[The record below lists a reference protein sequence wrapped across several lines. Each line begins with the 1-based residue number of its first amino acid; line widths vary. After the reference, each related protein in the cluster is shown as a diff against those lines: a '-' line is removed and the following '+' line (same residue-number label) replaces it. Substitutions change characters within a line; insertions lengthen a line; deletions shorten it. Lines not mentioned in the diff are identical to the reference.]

1 MVIIILLIIL
11 IIIVVII
18 IIIILIIMIIIVA
31 IIRRN
36 YEYII
41 RRTTIILTI
50 ISTRRIVIIMIR
62 QSLLAE
68 LGRSFS
74 CSSSSLFSLSK
85 NSSWQDSTVKVSP
98 PPPAPRTKPRP
109 RPQIRSSG
117 WKGNEPSTQHLPTE
131 AHDPKAAVEQSVP
144 EEPPEAFSG
153 SHAPQLYTL
162 PAQNRSPLPHPP
174 PPLPPSPPKKKKRRQ
189 GPLAP
194 IVVPPA
200 LRAAGPGEG
209 GSPASWT
216 PGAAWAQGGAKRKP
230 GWPPWLQDPYV
241 RDPTWAIF

>member
-1 MVIIILLIIL
+1 MVITILLIIL
-11 IIIVVII
+11 IIVVII
-18 IIIILIIMIIIVA
+18 IIIIIA
-31 IIRRN
+31 ATTRRN

-50 ISTRRIVIIMIR
+50 ISTRRIVVLMIR

-85 NSSWQDSTVKVSP
+85 NSSWQESTVKVSHTL

-117 WKGNEPSTQHLPTE
+117 WKCNESSTQHLPT
-131 AHDPKAAVEQSVP
+131 AVEQSVP
-144 EEPPEAFSG
+144 EEPPEAPST

-174 PPLPPSPPKKKKRRQ
+174 LPPSPPQKKKKTRPPCSDSGASGSSGRRSRRRRKPCFLDSRSGLGPKGGQ
-189 GPLAP
+189 SANLGGRPGSRILALGILHGPLS
-194 IVVPPA
+194 
-200 LRAAGPGEG
+200 E
-209 GSPASWT
+209 
-216 PGAAWAQGGAKRKP
+216 
-230 GWPPWLQDPYV
+230 
-241 RDPTWAIF
+241 